1 MSGYNYNTAIGIQK
15 LSQPFNLI
23 VLGILGILCLICL
36 VLKLLEKMIPH
47 SKQYVFRV
55 VMYSRVWNKRSPLN
69 IYNNFPQSGPA
80 LQGCTVNVP
89 YL

>member
-1 MSGYNYNTAIGIQK
+1 MSGHNYITAIGIQK

-23 VLGILGILCLICL
+23 VLSILGILCLICL

-55 VMYSRVWNKRSPLN
+55 LKYDK
-69 IYNNFPQSGPA
+69 IYFQHCRKKPEIEFPRRLFELP
-80 LQGCTVNVP
+80 VR
-89 YL
+89 

>member
-1 MSGYNYNTAIGIQK
+1 MSGHNYTTAIGIQK
-15 LSQPFNLI
+15 LSQQFNLI
-23 VLGILGILCLICL
+23 VLSILGILCLICL

-55 VMYSRVWNKRSPLN
+55 VKYKKIISNIAEISKKLN
-69 IYNNFPQSGPA
+69 FLDGFLS
-80 LQGCTVNVP
+80 